1 MSSAL
6 CTAFSRV
13 SSRVNLTYIKQF
25 TSSYNRYHLNPTRTT
40 QFARTLA
47 TATRPTLAS
56 HNKRPRI
63 PFPKMSAITE
73 SDILARLDNLKIT
86 HEPVVE
92 HEHCPGAAEWDV
104 VLKGKD
110 EWKGKSFSLSKTVS
124 HRPRSSSTDL
134 SRRTDS

>member
-13 SSRVNLTYIKQF
+13 SSRVNRTYINQL
-25 TSSYNRYHLNPTRTT
+25 THHHLINTWTNYSSRT
-40 QFARTLA
+40 FV
-47 TATRPTLAS
+47 TATRPHFAS

-63 PFPKMSAITE
+63 PFPKMSAISE

-104 VLKGKD
+104 VLKGKT
-110 EWKGKSFSLSKTVS
+110 EWNGKSFSLSKTVGS
-124 HRPRSSSTDL
+124 YNTGD
-134 SRRTDS
+134 RRLARADTVMSVS